1 MGSKIPLLFW
11 AFVLMTPMSPAWG
24 ETGNPDPGPRNGE
37 EAAFLLKEGKSAVE
51 KHDRPAAIRS
61 YLRFVERYPSHS
73 GLKDAYFQLVS
84 ALMAEGRIAEAY
96 RHAGD
101 CLNQPWETVDL
112 NRMRSYAAEA
122 KLKMK
127 DHLHARVLADELLK
141 SKPDPKQTGLAR
153 SIRFQSLL
161 EDKQFESA
169 EEELDRLEE
178 HLKSAPDASLAA
190 HLPGYRMVFSMRH
203 CTLTHLLK
211 DKAFD
216 ESELL
221 DYFGQK
227 NLCFKSALTEAQQVT
242 DATIL
247 KEWCESFTGLNHE
260 IEKMRI
266 DSFLKVKI
274 RKDLKTTFEFSKGI
288 HAELEKCYRPYQ
300 PKKSDRSRRIR
311 KKA

>member
-1 MGSKIPLLFW
+1 MGFKIPLLFC
-11 AFVLMTPMSPAWG
+11 ALVLMTPVSPACG
-24 ETGNPDPGPRNGE
+24 ETGNSDPGPRNGE
-37 EAAFLLKEGKSAVE
+37 EAAFLLEEGKSALE
-51 KHDRPAAIRS
+51 KRDRPGAIRS
-61 YLRFVERYPSHS
+61 YARFVERYPSHD
-73 GLKDAYFQLVS
+73 GLKDAYFGLVT
-84 ALMAEGRIAEAY
+84 ALMAEGRLAEAS

-101 CLNQPWETVDL
+101 CLNQSWDTPDL
-112 NRMRSYAAEA
+112 NRMRSFAAEA
-122 KLKMK
+122 KLKLK
-127 DHLHARVLADELLK
+127 DHLHARLLADELLK
-141 SKPDPKQTGLAR
+141 SKPDPKQTGMAR

-161 EDKQFESA
+161 EDKQFEAA

-178 HLKSAPDASLAA
+178 HLKNSPDGAISSQ
-190 HLPGYRMVFSMRH
+190 LPGFKMVFSLRH

-227 NLCFKSALTEAQQVT
+227 NLCFKSALTEAPQVT
-242 DATIL
+242 DTAVL
-247 KEWCESFTGLNHE
+247 KEWCESFSGLNHE

-266 DSFLKVKI
+266 DSFLKEKI
-274 RKDLKTTFEFSKGI
+274 RKDLKNTFEFSKGI

-300 PKKSDRSRRIR
+300 PKKSNRSRRIR